1 MTGIDP
7 DILGRIRE
15 LLEGARDRPA
25 DRSAIGQR
33 AAVLWWELDEA
44 GHCDTDPPEPW
55 EEALLGLAAWH
66 TGDERLRLQR
76 ADDAAIERYL
86 RSV

>member
-1 MTGIDP
+1 MTAVDATT
-7 DILGRIRE
+7 LERIRQ
-15 LLEGARDRPA
+15 LLEAARDRPV
-25 DRSAIGQR
+25 DRASIGQE

-44 GHCDTDPPEPW
+44 GACNTEPPEPW

-66 TGDERLRLQR
+66 TGDDRLRLQR